1 MLTYLLAFVVGLG
14 SLGLYATTFVLPEVS
29 RKNDL
34 IWSGVGLFY
43 ALVLWV
49 CAGRITGGVLL
60 GQLASTALIGWFG
73 WQTLEGRWNAT
84 PENERVNAEKVAGM
98 RDRISGLATKVQDM
112 SASVAEQGTAGQTI
126 EEEVPEEPPLTR
138 EDFGNPPKVEINT
151 EAAKPTLKS
160 FNNPNAGK
168 MFGGLLNNAKSM
180 LGDFNKPK
188 NKEIY
193 VRKNFKDEATD
204 AVADA
209 AATVGSAI
217 ERVIDEDDA
226 FDFGEVAEP
235 VTENITETVTETVTE
250 KVADVTEIV
259 SEAVPPTVTN
269 IQTLQSTVQSNVET
283 KVEEVAEAIETKVD
297 DVVDEFGDAIE
308 AAKPESTE
316 TPE

>member
-1 MLTYLLAFVVGLG
+1 MLTYLLAFVVGLA
-14 SLGLYATTFVLPEVS
+14 SLGLYATTFALPEVS

-84 PENERVNAEKVAGM
+84 PEHERVNAEKVAGV

-112 SASVAEQGTAGQTI
+112 STAVATNSAPVEKAVEV
-126 EEEVPEEPPLTR
+126 EEEEPPLTL
-138 EDFGNPPKVEINT
+138 EDFGNPPKVDVP
-151 EAAKPTLKS
+151 EAVKPTLKS
-160 FNNPNAGK
+160 FSNPEAGK
-168 MFGGLLNNAKSM
+168 LFGGLLNNAKSI

-193 VRKNFKDEATD
+193 VRKNFKDD
-204 AVADA
+204 
-209 AATVGSAI
+209 ATVGSAI
-217 ERVIDEDDA
+217 EQVIDDEDA
-226 FDFGEVAEP
+226 FDFSDVAQQVAEP
-235 VTENITETVTETVTE
+235 VIEPVIEPITEIVEAVSETVTETVTE
-250 KVADVTEIV
+250 AVTETLTESSQV
-259 SEAVPPTVTN
+259 EA
-269 IQTLQSTVQSNVET
+269 
-283 KVEEVAEAIETKVD
+283 VAEAIEAKAV

-308 AAKPESTE
+308 VEKPE
-316 TPE
+316 